1 MRKNLKSLTY
11 PLTSSAFST
20 AWLSPISIIF
30 MTTSILFS
38 YSLGTYSPSFAH
50 SDNINVLFITDRIH
64 QAPPIILMKNTYFL
78 LLYFVID
85 HQNWKKKKITQI
97 LLYLIFGG
105 KIIVISI
112 FVTAQEIYN
121 NLFQSNLFI
130 NGCGFAYLLIG
141 FYSLINLIMMIQIL
155 FTKIEHYQYL
165 LVI

>member
-1 MRKNLKSLTY
+1 MTQKNSKSLTY
-11 PLTSSAFST
+11 PLKLST
-20 AWLSPISIIF
+20 AWLSLISLIL
-30 MTTSILFS
+30 MTTSILFFPI
-38 YSLGTYSPSFAH
+38 SLGTNSPSFAH
-50 SDNINVLFITDRIH
+50 SDNIVFFITDRIH
-64 QAPPIILMKNTYFL
+64 SAPPIILMKNTTYFL